1 MNAPSTSAPLNAPDR
16 ASVTPAELDASCRWP
31 LLALFAGAAV
41 WLFVASAFALIA
53 SIKFHGPGFL
63 ADYPWLTYGRVR
75 PAAWNALIYGGA
87 MQAGLG
93 VALWVFSRL
102 GGAKLSQPILAIAGA
117 KLWNLGVLAGV
128 LAILA
133 GASTGF
139 QWLEMP
145 RYASV
150 LLFLG
155 YALIGVSALA
165 TTHRRTVRE
174 LYPSQWFLLAALFWF
189 PWIYSTANLLLV
201 ARPVRGVAQSVLAWW
216 YTANLHGVWLVLV
229 GLAIVFY
236 FIPKLLERPLHS
248 RYLALVTFWGVVLF
262 GSWSGIPDSAPL
274 PAWIPSL
281 STVAGVLAVIPL
293 LATVLNYHHTVAA
306 SRQSADGTGQA
317 RVRDPRSDEAR
328 LHGQPS
334 LRFIALGFAAYVL
347 SALMNTAEALP
358 GISGVLQFTWFVPAQ
373 HHLVIFGFFVMVATG
388 AAYHIVARVTGLPV
402 CARCVAVHFWVA
414 ALGILLSVMPL
425 AAGGIVQGLKLNQ
438 ASVPF
443 MDVTHATLM
452 MLRVSTLG
460 DALLLFAN
468 FIFLK
473 NIGGVLLRLGRA
485 QLTTS
490 WAAATAPA
498 QSPEAVR

>member
-1 MNAPSTSAPLNAPDR
+1 MNPGISNAPLNATDR
-16 ASVTPAELDASCRWP
+16 ASVTPVELDASCRWP

-41 WLFVASAFALIA
+41 WLFVASVFALIA

-63 ADYPWLTYGRVR
+63 ADYSWLTYGRVR

-93 VALWVFSRL
+93 VALWMLCRQGV
-102 GGAKLSQPILAIAGA
+102 AKLGQPFLAYAGA
-117 KLWNLGVLAGV
+117 KIWNLGVLVGV
-128 LAILA
+128 LGILA
-133 GASTGF
+133 GGSTGF
-139 QWLEMP
+139 EWLEMP

-201 ARPVRGVAQSVLAWW
+201 ARPVRGVAQSVFAWW
-216 YTANLHGVWLVLV
+216 YAANLHGVWLVLV
-229 GLAIVFY
+229 GLAMVFY

-274 PAWIPSL
+274 PAWISSL
-281 STVAGVLAVIPL
+281 SIVAGALALIPL
-293 LATVLNYHHTVAA
+293 LATAINYHRTVK
-306 SRQSADGTGQA
+306 SQCSA
-317 RVRDPRSDEAR
+317 VWSHPV
-328 LHGQPS
+328 
-334 LRFIALGFAAYVL
+334 LRFVGLGFVAYVV
-347 SALMNTAEALP
+347 SALMETAEALP
-358 GISGVLQFTWFVPAQ
+358 GLSGVLQFTWFVPAQ
-373 HHLVIFGFFVMVATG
+373 HQLAIYGFVMAATG
-388 AAYHIVARVTGLPV
+388 AVYHIAPRITGLPL
-402 CARCVAVHFWVA
+402 CSRCVAVHFWVA
-414 ALGILLSVMPL
+414 LLGIVLSALPL

-438 ASVPF
+438 ASVPI
-443 MDVTHATLM
+443 MDVVHATLM

-460 DALLLFAN
+460 DALLFFAN
-468 FIFLK
+468 FIFLR

-485 QLTTS
+485 QLTAS

-498 QSPEAVR
+498 QNPEAAR